1 MAREWQTEP
10 AHPLINTTNVVF
22 LLPIRYLIWVDYRQ
36 SVEALIPGAQGRILG
51 VLARAGAPLNLRTL
65 ARLAGISPG
74 QASRVLP
81 RLVELGVV
89 QRTEVPPAALFELPK
104 RNFAAELIR
113 DLADAHG
120 ALLQELRKTAAR
132 LRPVPASVVLF
143 GSAATGKAGVDSDI
157 DVLVVR
163 PLDATDDDAWTAAVT
178 RWAAHIREFSGNPVN
193 VLEEDEEEIPRLLRS
208 RRSLWETIRSHGI
221 LLVGK
226 PLDELARKSA

>member
-1 MAREWQTEP
+1 M
-10 AHPLINTTNVVF
+10 
-22 LLPIRYLIWVDYRQ
+22 DYRQ

-51 VLARAGAPLNLRTL
+51 VLARAGAPLNLRTV

-81 RLVELGVV
+81 RLVQLGVV

-104 RNFAAELIR
+104 RNFAAGLIR
-113 DLADAHG
+113 HLAEAHG

-132 LRPVPASVVLF
+132 LRPAPASLVLF
-143 GSAATGKAGVDSDI
+143 GSAATGEASADSDI

-163 PLDATDDDAWTAAVT
+163 PLDVTDDDVWTTTVT
-178 RWAAHIREFSGNPVN
+178 SWVAHIREFSGNPVN
-193 VLEEDEEEIPRLLRS
+193 VLDEDEGDIPQLLRS
-208 RRSLWETIRSHGI
+208 RRSLWESIRSHGV
-221 LLVGK
+221 LLAGR